1 MFCQIINL
9 TKSRDNKYLYKCR
22 VLPIKDLSSYLS
34 LLLLI
39 NICGLFEIRPSML
52 QQWLRLSDYQL
63 SNILIPVIY
72 YLSTH
77 DVIFL
82 FGIPSLG

>member
-22 VLPIKDLSSYLS
+22 VLPIKDLSFYLR

-39 NICGLFEIRPSML
+39 NICGVFEIRLSML
-52 QQWLRLSDYQL
+52 QQWPRLSDYQL
-63 SNILIPVIY
+63 SNILISITY
-72 YLSTH
+72 YISTH
-77 DVIFL
+77 DLIFS
-82 FGIPSLG
+82 FGIPPLG